1 MKALGLVF
9 GHTTYA
15 VAAVLA
21 AFMGGLAIGSAY
33 LGRWGARHARP
44 IALYGWIELCVGVS
58 AILSLPGLSVARG
71 LYFSAY
77 HFVAGSTA
85 AQIILRLLISAVVL
99 LVPTFLMGGTLP
111 ILTKGLSRYSSEL
124 AIRFGRLYWVNTLG
138 AAAGALAAGFLLL
151 PQIGLKRTVLFAGIL
166 NFVAGGLA
174 LVIAREATEQ
184 ENHEP
189 EANHS
194 AESSG
199 ITIPHFLVFSFAV
212 VGATAMMYEVA
223 WTRLLATTLSSST
236 YAFTVMLATF
246 LVGIGLGSLLFER
259 WAVHGRPVN
268 LTVFIYTQT
277 ATGFSALLFVVVL
290 HQSPALL
297 WNYVATAHRTYFVLL
312 LAQFSICAMAMFP
325 AAICFG
331 FNFPAVTSLI
341 AAKGATEA
349 WRCEAV
355 GKAYAANTMGA
366 IVGALA
372 AGFWLVPRFGS
383 FRLAEM
389 TAGAN
394 FGLAVFLLAREAPR
408 RTFMLAANAAL
419 AATVAIA
426 GGFGVFYNPFLA
438 NFSVVSSYNDYL
450 NRLKLQEA
458 ADAADLLFA
467 RDGLNASISVA
478 SRGHYLAIRTN
489 GKVDA
494 LTSDKVTQLMLG
506 HLGAIFHS
514 APHKVL
520 VIGFGSGMTISA
532 LERYPDVQR
541 IDCVEIEPAVLQA
554 APYLEPLNRGALR
567 DPRLHVT
574 IDDARDFLFT
584 TPEVYDLIISE
595 PSNPWIAGVASL
607 FTDEFYQQAR
617 AHLAPGGFLVQ
628 WVQAYSI
635 FPRDLK
641 MVLATVA
648 NQFPQVS
655 VWKGQEVDLVLL
667 AQSEPAPL
675 SLDRLKRL
683 WSIPQLQED
692 YQELSLTEPE
702 SLIAYHI
709 LDDWD
714 LRKLIATAPINTD
727 DLTLLE
733 YHAPQAIFAENAGTR
748 NMDLLINASSNLL
761 PTSVL
766 LPDVRAALW
775 RAAETLDHRGEIG
788 REASFIQMLA
798 DYGSSAETEAFLANW
813 LLRSGNVGVAQ
824 AGFDNALRLD
834 PSSKD
839 ALLGLARTALA
850 RKDYASAE
858 SYLGRIL
865 ARDPKF
871 VPALETYA
879 TLELSRNNLI
889 QAATWQTKLVAADSH
904 TPLEAFGQLID
915 LLVNSGQISSAEDWC
930 AELLKRDPYNGE
942 AHRALGVIR
951 ERQHRWEEARF
962 HLEFVERYYPV
973 WDPRI
978 YAVLANVYLNLD
990 RPEDAKSVLKKAQ
1003 RIFPGDATLQRAV
1016 AATD

>member
-1 MKALGLVF
+1 
-9 GHTTYA
+9 
-15 VAAVLA
+15 
-21 AFMGGLAIGSAY
+21 
-33 LGRWGARHARP
+33 
-44 IALYGWIELCVGVS
+44 
-58 AILSLPGLSVARG
+58 
-71 LYFSAY
+71 
-77 HFVAGSTA
+77 
-85 AQIILRLLISAVVL
+85 
-99 LVPTFLMGGTLP
+99 
-111 ILTKGLSRYSSEL
+111 
-124 AIRFGRLYWVNTLG
+124 
-138 AAAGALAAGFLLL
+138 
-151 PQIGLKRTVLFAGIL
+151 
-166 NFVAGGLA
+166 
-174 LVIAREATEQ
+174 
-184 ENHEP
+184 
-189 EANHS
+189 
-194 AESSG
+194 
-199 ITIPHFLVFSFAV
+199 
-212 VGATAMMYEVA
+212 
-223 WTRLLATTLSSST
+223 
-236 YAFTVMLATF
+236 
-246 LVGIGLGSLLFER
+246 
-259 WAVHGRPVN
+259 
-268 LTVFIYTQT
+268 
-277 ATGFSALLFVVVL
+277 
-290 HQSPALL
+290 
-297 WNYVATAHRTYFVLL
+297 
-312 LAQFSICAMAMFP
+312 
-325 AAICFG
+325 
-331 FNFPAVTSLI
+331 
-341 AAKGATEA
+341 
-349 WRCEAV
+349 
-355 GKAYAANTMGA
+355 
-366 IVGALA
+366 
-372 AGFWLVPRFGS
+372 
-383 FRLAEM
+383 
-389 TAGAN
+389 
-394 FGLAVFLLAREAPR
+394 
-408 RTFMLAANAAL
+408 
-419 AATVAIA
+419 
-426 GGFGVFYNPFLA
+426 
-438 NFSVVSSYNDYL
+438 
-450 NRLKLQEA
+450 
-458 ADAADLLFA
+458 
-467 RDGLNASISVA
+467 
-478 SRGHYLAIRTN
+478 
-489 GKVDA
+489 
-494 LTSDKVTQLMLG
+494 
-506 HLGAIFHS
+506 
-514 APHKVL
+514 
-520 VIGFGSGMTISA
+520 
-532 LERYPDVQR
+532 
-541 IDCVEIEPAVLQA
+541 
-554 APYLEPLNRGALR
+554 
-567 DPRLHVT
+567 
-574 IDDARDFLFT
+574 
-584 TPEVYDLIISE
+584 
-595 PSNPWIAGVASL
+595 
-607 FTDEFYQQAR
+607 
-617 AHLAPGGFLVQ
+617 
-628 WVQAYSI
+628 
-635 FPRDLK
+635 
-641 MVLATVA
+641 LATVA